1 MLVLMWGLMIGGGLH
16 SQSAPTITFRY
27 DLSGAL
33 ENEDITL
40 EHYHFLEQRLKNS
53 YPKKTIFSEQT
64 PFSIV
69 PNIMLLDAK
78 TSGEMHMVKVV
89 KVGVT
94 LSVEDLDNHILFK
107 QFETTL
113 LATDN
118 DLPKAIS
125 KAIKQFKSTD
135 PKLKT
140 FFQEAEKNV
149 MDFYKNNC
157 SKLIKSAQTKIDRK
171 EFNKAYALLKYV
183 PENTSCYN
191 EASRLIT
198 QIYINSKDENCREML
213 NKARF
218 EKAQRNYPEAIQYL
232 SLIDPSANCYPEAIK
247 LLGEIDD
254 ANVKT
259 ATEELKLKQLEFEKK
274 TELEKLKILA
284 SKADFLQMNAEVN
297 KK

>member
-1 MLVLMWGLMIGGGLH
+1 MIGGGLH

-33 ENEDITL
+33 ENEDIKL

-125 KAIKQFKSTD
+125 KAIKQFKSAD

-183 PENTSCYN
+183 PEGTSCYN

-198 QIYINSKDENCREML
+198 RIYTNSKDENCREML

-218 EKAQRNYPEAIQYL
+218 KKAQRNYPEAIQYL
-232 SLIDPSANCYPEAIK
+232 SFIDPSANCYSEAIR
-247 LLGEIDD
+247 LLAEIDD
-254 ANVKT
+254 ANAKT

-284 SKADFLQMNAEVN
+284 SKADYLQMHSEVN
-297 KK
+297 NN